1 MDDFLETD
9 GTGGRPGLRHVP
21 HELLL
26 NLFNSVEYGVVAVD
40 LELRLIALNA
50 AALSFLHISA
60 PQVLGRTVEDVL
72 RSDQGHARSV
82 LKRAL
87 QSQRPLPSQEIMF
100 EDGMGRMVP
109 LWLSVAPLHN
119 SQGRLMGAVATLRRT
134 EAPVIDAEPAD
145 GEEVFSGIVTGDPHM
160 RKLFRLLPTIARS
173 DSSVLVL
180 GETGTGKS
188 LLVKALHE
196 LSGRRRGALVTVNC
210 AALPE
215 SLLEAELFGVRAGA
229 FTGATRDRPGRLAA
243 ANGGTL
249 FLDEIGD
256 IPLAVQVKLLRVLQE
271 RIYEPLGDVRPVACD
286 VRFITATHRD
296 LPELVEQGT
305 FRRDLFF
312 RINVLKIE
320 LPPLRERK
328 GDIPLLA
335 QRFLNRLSQ
344 GRGKRVTGVSSR
356 VLEILTHHDY
366 PGNIRELENIIEH
379 AWVMCPEDVVE
390 VDHLP
395 EDLRQRRWAF
405 AAPRPA
411 DRRPLKRVQAEYI
424 REALERNDGHRGRT
438 AKELGM
444 HRTTLIRKMRKLSL
458 APPEKDGRSLR
469 GATGSRSPRSQE
481 DQDH

>member
-1 MDDFLETD
+1 MDDLLGSNEA
-9 GTGGRPGLRHVP
+9 GLRVNLPHVP
-21 HELLL
+21 PELLRAL
-26 NLFNSVEYGVVAVD
+26 YNSVEYGMIAVD
-40 LELRLIALNA
+40 LELRVIFLNA
-50 AALSFLHISA
+50 AALSLLHISA
-60 PQVLGRTVEDVL
+60 SRVLGRPVEDIL
-72 RSDQGHARSV
+72 RTEMGSARSA
-82 LKRAL
+82 LKRTL
-87 QSQRPLPSQEIMF
+87 QNSSSVPNREISF

-109 LWLSVAPLHN
+109 LWFSTVPLLN
-119 SQGRLMGAVATLRRT
+119 NVGRLIGAAATLRPINSPAINV
-134 EAPVIDAEPAD
+134 EASE
-145 GEEVFSGIVTGDPHM
+145 GEGAVFGIVTGDPQM

-196 LSGRRRGALVTVNC
+196 LSGRKRRQLVTVNC

-296 LPELVEQGT
+296 LPALVETGS

-312 RINVLKIE
+312 RINVMKIE

-328 GDIPLLA
+328 GDIPLLV

-344 GRGKRVTGVSSR
+344 DRGKRVTGVSSR
-356 VLEILTHHDY
+356 VLEILAHYDY

-390 VDHLP
+390 VEHLP
-395 EDLRQRRWAF
+395 DDLSRMHLTL
-405 AAPRPA
+405 AAPRPGN
-411 DRRPLKRVQAEYI
+411 RRPLKQVQAEYI
-424 REALERNDGHRGRT
+424 NEALARNNGHRGLT
-438 AKELGM
+438 AAELGM
-444 HRTTLIRKMRKLSL
+444 HRTTLIRKMHKLGL
-458 APPEKDGRSLR
+458 VLPEKDGRNLR
-469 GATGSRSPRSQE
+469 GST
-481 DQDH
+481 